1 MSGRASLLLRNDVD
15 RVPVHQHRAALD
27 AHISAGVDDNAHDL
41 FILLSSPPLSFSLF
55 LSLFFLYMVAP
66 CAPNEK
72 CYKLTTRANDLFERH
87 LYAEALIEYTKALK
101 CATETGSCDD
111 DYLAL
116 IYANRSATCLLVGDC
131 QQAKEDAARAIAL
144 AKRWGKVIDSK

>member
-1 MSGRASLLLRNDVD
+1 MFVKLLLAQRERNKVKG
-15 RVPVHQHRAALD
+15 D
-27 AHISAGVDDNAHDL
+27 AHKHKLTTSTCVTQSIL
-41 FILLSSPPLSFSLF
+41 FPFFSLF
-55 LSLFFLYMVAP
+55 LFLYMVAP

-116 IYANRSATCLLVGDC
+116 IYANRSATCLQVGDC

-144 AKRWGKVIDSK
+144 AKRWGKVIDNK